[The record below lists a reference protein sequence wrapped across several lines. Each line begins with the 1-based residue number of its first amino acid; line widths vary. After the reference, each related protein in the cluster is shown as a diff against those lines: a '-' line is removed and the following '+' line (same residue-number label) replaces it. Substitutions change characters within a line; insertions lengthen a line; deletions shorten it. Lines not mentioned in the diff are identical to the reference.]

1 MFTSFHPGAIWPD
14 DHGVHI
20 NAHGG
25 GILVEDGVYYWYGEH
40 KIEGRA
46 GNYAHVGVH
55 VYTSTDLMNW
65 TDAGIALDIRGGRFP
80 ELQDGCIIERPK
92 VARSLATGAY
102 VMLFHYEA
110 DSSYNSAAVGFAVA
124 ESPLG
129 PFTLHH
135 IQRPD
140 IGVWPLNTPPE
151 LKDPDLIRRAAD
163 ALAASPNG
171 RVAGDDAQGLLGAT
185 LSRGQD
191 SRDMT
196 LFRDDDGKTYQIYS
210 SEQNAVTHLTL
221 LTDDLL
227 GYAGTCVRLFPGRYM
242 EAHALFKRQG
252 KYYFIGSGCTG
263 WKPNAARSAV
273 ADSLLGPW
281 TELDNPARGEN
292 RELTFNGQS
301 NYILRLD
308 DDRIVFMADIWRPDN
323 AIDGRYLWLPIRFDG
338 IQPYFE
344 FTPEWSF

>member
-1 MFTSFHPGAIWPD
+1 
-14 DHGVHI
+14 
-20 NAHGG
+20 
-25 GILVEDGVYYWYGEH
+25 
-40 KIEGRA
+40 
-46 GNYAHVGVH
+46 
-55 VYTSTDLMNW
+55 
-65 TDAGIALDIRGGRFP
+65 
-80 ELQDGCIIERPK
+80 
-92 VARSLATGAY
+92 
-102 VMLFHYEA
+102 
-110 DSSYNSAAVGFAVA
+110 
-124 ESPLG
+124 
-129 PFTLHH
+129 
-135 IQRPD
+135 
-140 IGVWPLNTPPE
+140 
-151 LKDPDLIRRAAD
+151 
-163 ALAASPNG
+163 
-171 RVAGDDAQGLLGAT
+171 
-185 LSRGQD
+185 
-191 SRDMT
+191 MT

-301 NYILRLD
+301 NYILKLD